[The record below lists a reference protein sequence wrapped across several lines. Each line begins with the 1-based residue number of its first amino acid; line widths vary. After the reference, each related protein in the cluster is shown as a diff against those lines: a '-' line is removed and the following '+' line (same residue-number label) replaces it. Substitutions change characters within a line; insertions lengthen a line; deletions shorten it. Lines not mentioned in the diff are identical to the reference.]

1 MILFCVFIHFFTA
14 NLLKAFWKGLC
25 HLLYMNNHPSD
36 GYTCSWICLKKSHPS
51 LFSVSCFLSLVV
63 SLRVRDILLALTR
76 LSGACSGWLPSA
88 SRGISADIVQ
98 ALRSLPASF
107 TEPLFPPSPA
117 QAVSWHAAFCRRED
131 QPPNSASPDVAP
143 CRGQADCHS
152 SACLSLLPPLCHLKS
167 VHLLTK
173 HQTAYYEGVKSRENH
188 STFLHWDT
196 VSKSQFQWKHINNST
211 NLLCSIFACITLGRK
226 KKI

>member
-1 MILFCVFIHFFTA
+1 MRSCQYWALYFPLLLGASREQTHCPLHWLCYGRLANDLILCTYSFLHCQSVKSF
-14 NLLKAFWKGLC
+14 LKGSMSSVLHEQPPFWWLHLQLDLSERVSSYPLAFSAW
-25 HLLYMNNHPSD
+25 
-36 GYTCSWICLKKSHPS
+36 
-51 LFSVSCFLSLVV
+51 LSLWVCETYYWLWPG
-63 SLRVRDILLALTR
+63 SQGPALGGCR
-76 LSGACSGWLPSA
+76 LH
-88 SRGISADIVQ
+88 RGISADIVQ

-152 SACLSLLPPLCHLKS
+152 NACLSLLPPLCHLKS

-196 VSKSQFQWKHINNST
+196 V
-211 NLLCSIFACITLGRK
+211 
-226 KKI
+226 